1 MDAISF
7 LTEYRYAFIFIG
19 MFVLGEAVLIPA
31 LYLSFQGVFDPL
43 NVFFVSISAT
53 LLSDAMWY
61 LIGRYLSTKDISES
75 RLIQNRKEVF
85 DKTTRLYDTYG
96 LRILYLS
103 KFIYGTRT
111 IVQIITGYR
120 KIPHRDYV
128 VVNTLG
134 ALTYL
139 FSFFL
144 IASLMHASFDEFG
157 ALLNEVKIA
166 ILFIIIILVS
176 VNIWVQQ
183 LAKRKSFLS

>member
-31 LYLSFQGVFDPL
+31 LYLSFQGIFDPL
-43 NVFFVSISAT
+43 NVFFVSITAT

-61 LIGRYLSTKDISES
+61 LIGRYLSTKDIRQSS
-75 RLIQNRKEVF
+75 LMQNRQEAF
-85 DKTTRLYDTYG
+85 DNTTRLYDTYG

-120 KIPHRDYV
+120 KIPPRDYV
-128 VVNTLG
+128 VTNTLG

-139 FSFFL
+139 FILFL
-144 IASLMHASFDEFG
+144 VAGVMRASFNEFG
-157 ALLNEVKIA
+157 TLLNEAKIA
-166 ILFIIIILVS
+166 LLFIIIILIS
-176 VNIWVQQ
+176 VHLWVQQ
-183 LAKRKSFLS
+183 LAKRKSFQL